1 MSSETFPSLS
11 LPLNNGLYFF
21 SGNRFLADAEAFR
34 IVPLGLPMLFGSDW
48 VPYTE
53 IRKLRR
59 TSVGSVEIIHT
70 VGPEFRSEVRGEASA
85 IDEVWK
91 FLKSRRPD
99 IVCDEA
105 DALKQIDEESTFHTR
120 LMLTV
125 ILAIV
130 GVAVA
135 ASAAKHLLDNALK

>member
-1 MSSETFPSLS
+1 
-11 LPLNNGLYFF
+11 
-21 SGNRFLADAEAFR
+21 
-34 IVPLGLPMLFGSDW
+34 MLFGSDW

-85 IDEVWK
+85 IEVVWK

-105 DALKQIDEESTFHTR
+105 DALKQIDE
-120 LMLTV
+120 
-125 ILAIV
+125 
-130 GVAVA
+130 
-135 ASAAKHLLDNALK
+135 

>member
-1 MSSETFPSLS
+1 MSLETSQSLS
-11 LPLNNGLYFF
+11 LPLNKGLYFF

-34 IVPLGLPMLFGSDW
+34 IVPLGLPMMFGSERI
-48 VPYTE
+48 PYSE

-91 FLKSRRPD
+91 FLKARRPD
-99 IVCDEA
+99 IVSDETG
-105 DALKQIDEESTFHTR
+105 ALKVMDEESAFHTR

-130 GVAVA
+130 GVAIA
-135 ASAAKHLLDNALK
+135 ASAAKHLLDSALK